1 VTEANSRSESN
12 TLHTFNDAALV
23 VALRRDVPG
32 AASVL
37 WRRYISL
44 VRGVLRRTIRSHYD
58 VDDLAQE
65 VFLRV
70 FQRISALRDPAAL
83 RGFLS
88 GIAVHVA
95 QDEMRRRRR
104 YFELLGDTVAMND
117 ERAVDTSIQARL
129 GLWRL
134 HDVLVRMRPDV
145 RRTFVLREFEQM
157 EIEEIARTLGCSM
170 ATVKRMLVRARTIV
184 ETAASQD
191 PMLARYI

>member
-1 VTEANSRSESN
+1 MTEANSRSESN

-23 VALRRDVPG
+23 VALRQDVPG

-117 ERAVDTSIQARL
+117 ERVADTSIQARL

-145 RRTFVLREFEQM
+145 RRTFVLREFEQL

>member
-23 VALRRDVPG
+23 VALRQDVPG

-117 ERAVDTSIQARL
+117 ERVADTSIQARL

-134 HDVLVRMRPDV
+134 HDVLARMRPDV
-145 RRTFVLREFEQM
+145 RRTFVLREFEQL

>member
-184 ETAASQD
+184 EAAASQD

>member
-1 VTEANSRSESN
+1 MTEANSRSESN

-23 VALRRDVPG
+23 VALRQDVPG

-117 ERAVDTSIQARL
+117 ERVADTSIQARL

-134 HDVLVRMRPDV
+134 HDVLARMRPDV
-145 RRTFVLREFEQM
+145 RRTFVLREFEQL

>member
-1 VTEANSRSESN
+1 MTEANSRSESN